1 MEANYDF
8 NFVADAI
15 AITDVSN
22 FGPGTGFIFLNG
34 LGCSGDETNLDDCPH
49 RGVGVHNCDHYKDAG
64 VVCPPQGSVLC
75 KGVTVVVPRAIWML
89 AIFGANTSWCNNLFQ
104 FDIRNGHA
112 HVLFHPVSKST
123 HFHFALDELTA

>member
-34 LGCSGDETNLDDCPH
+34 LSCSGDETNLDDCPH

-75 KGVTVVVPRAIWML
+75 KGVTVVCAQSHMDVGNL
-89 AIFGANTSWCNNLFQ
+89 WCQYLMVQQ
-104 FDIRNGHA
+104 F
-112 HVLFHPVSKST
+112 VSV
-123 HFHFALDELTA
+123 